1 MAQNCLGTIRSIYPK
16 LSEKEKKIAD
26 YILEKPEIVIHR
38 TINEVADDLNLAD
51 ATVFRFSKRIGFKGF
66 QAMKISLA
74 SEVISSEHKKESPQN
89 DNNDNDSLIETI
101 FKTTITSL
109 ENTLE
114 RLDDDAFS
122 KASDLILEADRVQFF
137 GTGTSSILAL
147 DAFQR
152 FSHAGIKATAFL
164 ETQFQLTTASQLT
177 QNDVAVIVSQSG
189 SSKETVTILDTIK
202 KTKASL
208 IAITVFSQSPV
219 SLNADLALYSFT
231 NRTDEPSSLSSRIVL
246 LSLLDALYMSVL
258 SKVNNNLT

>member
-26 YILEKPEIVIHR
+26 YILENPEIVIHR

-74 SEVISSEHKKESPQN
+74 SEIISSDPKKVSSQN
-89 DNNDNDSLIETI
+89 DNNDNDNLSQTI

-114 RLDDDAFS
+114 RLDDNAFS
-122 KASDLILEADRVQFF
+122 KAADLILNADRVQFF
-137 GTGTSSILAL
+137 GTGTSSFLAL

-152 FSHAGIKATAFL
+152 FSSAGIKASAFL
-164 ETQFQLTTASQLT
+164 ETQFQLTTASQLSK
-177 QNDVAVIVSQSG
+177 NDVAVIVSKSG
-189 SSKETVTILDTIK
+189 SSQETVSILETIK
-202 KTKASL
+202 KTSASL
-208 IAITVFSQSPV
+208 IGITGFSQSPV
-219 SLNADLALYSFT
+219 SLNTDVALYSFT
-231 NRTDEPSSLSSRIVL
+231 DRTDEPASLSSRIVL
-246 LSLLDALYMSVL
+246 LTLLDALYMTVL
-258 SKVNNNLT
+258 SQTNHK